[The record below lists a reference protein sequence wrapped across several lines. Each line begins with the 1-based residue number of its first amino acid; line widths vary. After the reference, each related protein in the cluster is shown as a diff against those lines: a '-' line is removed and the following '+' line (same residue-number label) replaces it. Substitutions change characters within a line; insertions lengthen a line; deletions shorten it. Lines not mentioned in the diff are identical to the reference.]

1 MISRLTEFEWYH
13 KIDSANDLVTPEIDD
28 LLLKSAQQTFQSI
41 DDVVKGMGIPLTV
54 GIMEILFKGT
64 VIKKKNYEI
73 NEIEDMVEDLNKRGP
88 NNYR

>member
-1 MISRLTEFEWYH
+1 MIFLLEAQ
-13 KIDSANDLVTPEIDD
+13 KIY
-28 LLLKSAQQTFQSI
+28 QSI

-73 NEIEDMVEDLNKRGP
+73 DEIEHMINDLKKNISI
-88 NNYR
+88 NYR